1 MGTLLNGQ
9 GGKRKRKEWY
19 GLRISYAVLKI
30 QGPLTPTDPTATWL
44 NLYDRFVLIAC
55 TVVSTFLSLSVTLST
70 FKAPITTA
78 ADDFQKYFF
87 IVFSEKIRFDV
98 SSESS
103 ARQRIHM
110 KNQAL
115 FFFRKIK
122 VKH

>member
-1 MGTLLNGQ
+1 M
-9 GGKRKRKEWY
+9 
-19 GLRISYAVLKI
+19 LKI

-44 NLYDRFVLIAC
+44 YLYDRFVLIVC
-55 TVVSTFLSLSVTLST
+55 LVVSTFLSLSVTLST

-98 SSESS
+98 SGESS

-115 FFFRKIK
+115 ISSKDKSKKLRCRLLHFLFGAF
-122 VKH
+122 